1 MSTGA
6 STPSRTTNEE
16 SSQSSESPSD
26 LDLTQESVTMPTAID
41 TGGSDSIATDPN
53 LVPESDQA
61 PTDGDEGDETS
72 ESDDSSESASGNNTG
87 KDSSE
92 AVNQGNQ
99 QRPVI
104 SKDKGS
110 GSRDVCGESGCNG
123 GGVIPVAV
131 IGAISV
137 VMLVVVVAIV
147 LRRVVAIRRR
157 RKFRN
162 VDYLIN
168 GMYT

>member
-1 MSTGA
+1 MPDIT
-6 STPSRTTNEE
+6 
-16 SSQSSESPSD
+16 SP
-26 LDLTQESVTMPTAID
+26 
-41 TGGSDSIATDPN
+41 GGSDSVATATGPS
-53 LVPESDQA
+53 LVPESDQD
-61 PTDGDEGDETS
+61 PTESDGGDGE
-72 ESDDSSESASGNNTG
+72 ESKGDDDDDDSSEVSDGATG
-87 KDSSE
+87 GSTGEDSDKAE
-92 AVNQGNQ
+92 EDPVKN

-104 SKDKGS
+104 TSSKGKGS
-110 GSRDVCGESGCNG
+110 GGRDVCGESGCNG
-123 GGVIPVAV
+123 ASIIPVAV

-147 LRRVVAIRRR
+147 LRKVVAIRRR